1 MRYINFVLICICLLS
16 FLSISANAMEIGPV
30 IHYSEQ
36 DVKVDQKVDLD
47 IDYYFVV
54 RDINTKSGDLWIEI
68 YHDGEKLDSSDNFA
82 RENSPLE
89 YVKTVELSDDE
100 EKDYL
105 VIRITSFGDVDGSG
119 SDMTSKIK
127 VEQFDDGTVDDD
139 SYIIY
144 DRKLTL
150 DEGTPR
156 SMGDDHSLEVSYIDE
171 DDDGE
176 KVVALKL
183 LKGRELLKT
192 EELHDGDY
200 FYYTIYTD
208 VGPDT
213 IFISRL
219 DGFFESSD
227 SEMVF
232 LDQVS
237 LKKSAS
243 LISESVDVD
252 GESITVENGV
262 SLIISSSDGGKLFEG
277 DMAIIRYGLPESFST
292 VKLLMN
298 EQTIDSR
305 NDVDIG
311 VYSAASGKL
320 TEGTHVFSLVGVS
333 DGKEKELISETITIE
348 ASIMDSMSSSAKD
361 LAESANN
368 AIGSNDNTDSTIPG
382 ISDSTVITLL
392 ICTILFL
399 LIYRRK

>member
-1 MRYINFVLICICLLS
+1 
-16 FLSISANAMEIGPV
+16 
-30 IHYSEQ
+30 
-36 DVKVDQKVDLD
+36 
-47 IDYYFVV
+47 
-54 RDINTKSGDLWIEI
+54 
-68 YHDGEKLDSSDNFA
+68 
-82 RENSPLE
+82 
-89 YVKTVELSDDE
+89 
-100 EKDYL
+100 
-105 VIRITSFGDVDGSG
+105 
-119 SDMTSKIK
+119 MTSKIK

-150 DEGTPR
+150 DKGTPR
-156 SMGDDHSLEVSYIDE
+156 SMGDDYSLEVSYIDE
-171 DDDGE
+171 DDDDE

-192 EELHDGDY
+192 EVLHDGDY

-208 VGPDT
+208 IGPDT
-213 IFISRL
+213 IFISQL

-243 LISESVDVD
+243 LISESVDV
-252 GESITVENGV
+252 ESITVENGV
-262 SLIISSSDGGKLFEG
+262 SLVISSSDGGKLFEG

-311 VYSAASGKL
+311 VYSAVSGKL
-320 TEGTHVFSLVGVS
+320 SEGTHVFSLVGVS

-348 ASIMDSMSSSAKD
+348 PSIMDSMSSSAKD

-368 AIGSNDNTDSTIPG
+368 ALGSNDNTDSTIPG